1 MSTTS
6 EIRDKVKG
14 KSLFVEFTDEELA
27 DFLELLDVVEVKK
40 GDVIVKQDDPGECMF
55 ILVDGGARV
64 VHHSGGRDIEL
75 ASLQPGDFFGELA
88 LVDAG
93 VRSADVIAEADCTLL
108 RITQAVISAAAGVY
122 PTAAFKFLIAIGRIL
137 VGRLRQTNQR
147 YVDTL
152 LFPSQGKD

>member
-6 EIRDKVKG
+6 EIREKVKG
-14 KSLFVEFTDEELA
+14 KSLFVEFTDDELA
-27 DFLELLDVVEVKK
+27 DFLELLDIVEAKK
-40 GDVIVKQDDPGECMF
+40 GEIIVKQDDPGECMF
-55 ILVDGGARV
+55 ILVEGSARV
-64 VHHSGGRDIEL
+64 LHHRGGRDIDL

-88 LVDAG
+88 LVDSG
-93 VRSADVIAEADCTLL
+93 VRSADVAAADDCTLL
-108 RITQAVISAAAGVY
+108 RITQAEISAAAGVY